1 MHGTW
6 VCRYGAVEQK
16 GTAGDMRGNS
26 LSSAR
31 DVRLEGRVRVW
42 ILQGILDFRVGILS
56 DKKTSGQLIPQV
68 QWVQNPFYR
77 FKSFARLPLDGHM
90 KQGKERKLRE
100 NKKKGPN

>member
-42 ILQGILDFRVGILS
+42 IL
-56 DKKTSGQLIPQV
+56 
-68 QWVQNPFYR
+68 
-77 FKSFARLPLDGHM
+77 
-90 KQGKERKLRE
+90 
-100 NKKKGPN
+100 